1 MMGGMTGID
10 LLKKVKQINSDTQVI
25 IMTSNASLDTA
36 IEALRAGAYDYL
48 FKSFDDINIISVV
61 TKRAVDKINLILEN
75 KRLMEGMKQKNEE
88 LEKINEELEGIVSRA
103 GGQTTAGEADPSE
116 SKAPVSKP
124 NTTTIQATTIHQ
136 KIELIRKESE
146 KVKTEMESLLKNMK

>member
-75 KRLMEGMKQKNEE
+75 TRLMEGMKQKNEE

-103 GGQTTAGEADPSE
+103 GGQTTAGEAAPSE